1 VSPSSAASSQERRYS
16 FRRRAISDTDIHDI
30 ANARIEALAEAI
42 NILARRKRR
51 PSDMAILI
59 EAGSPAIELI
69 ASADEDDIAEAIDS
83 VSGGMIIGDQIELAR
98 ALGFCAGLVLQLR
111 QALRYY
117 CGATTVEADDG
128 R

>member
-1 VSPSSAASSQERRYS
+1 M
-16 FRRRAISDTDIHDI
+16 SDTDIHDI

-42 NILARRKRR
+42 NILARRKCR

-83 VSGGMIIGDQIELAR
+83 VSGGMIIGDQIELAC

-117 CGATTVEADDG
+117 CDATTVGADDG